1 MAQQRAGLW
10 FLADLHILCIN
21 IFSSK
26 VPNQGWVPHTTQNI
40 LETFIWIAG
49 RETEGW
55 NFPGTQWLMG
65 AEAPPDA
72 LLSFRWLSLAETF
85 FTDDG
90 RAVTMDHGGKKTN
103 NNNTLIFLLHC
114 SLVSQIHLLWRTQF
128 IILPLPG
135 WEIKENK
142 YICRHA
148 YPHAYTQHR
157 VYKRDHLRTREGQ
170 NLLFFLQVL
179 RFISRDAW
187 LAWNWLLITAFCI
200 CFLLQVFNILKKRQR
215 RGKQV
220 QRQGS
225 LRDQLDSQVA

>member
-1 MAQQRAGLW
+1 MGWGVKELVLR
-10 FLADLHILCIN
+10 FLTDLHILCIN

-72 LLSFRWLSLAETF
+72 LLSFRWLSLTETF

-90 RAVTMDHGGKKTN
+90 RAVTMDHGGKKPN

-114 SLVSQIHLLWRTQF
+114 SLVSQIHLPWRTQF

-142 YICRHA
+142 YICRHT
-148 YPHAYTQHR
+148 YPHTYTHTE
-157 VYKRDHLRTREGQ
+157 Y
-170 NLLFFLQVL
+170 
-179 RFISRDAW
+179 I
-187 LAWNWLLITAFCI
+187 
-200 CFLLQVFNILKKRQR
+200 
-215 RGKQV
+215 
-220 QRQGS
+220 
-225 LRDQLDSQVA
+225 

>member
-1 MAQQRAGLW
+1 MGWGSKELVLW
-10 FLADLHILCIN
+10 FLTDLHILCIN
-21 IFSSK
+21 IFSSE

-90 RAVTMDHGGKKTN
+90 RAVTMDHGGKKPN

-114 SLVSQIHLLWRTQF
+114 SLVSQIHLPWRTQF

-142 YICRHA
+142 YICRHT
-148 YPHAYTQHR
+148 YHIHTHTHR

-179 RFISRDAW
+179 RFISRDAG

-200 CFLLQVFNILKKRQR
+200 CFLLQIFNILKKRQR
-215 RGKQV
+215 ER
-220 QRQGS
+220 
-225 LRDQLDSQVA
+225 